1 MDRRSF
7 FKGMAYASVALP
19 SALSLAHEGEVPAHP
34 GSEPLNADENTRML
48 EKIRNF
54 DHDFPEDVH
63 LPAERRVL
71 VDTLLQRITKVRNR
85 IGYGHFNLI
94 AFDELLKHAAL
105 DPAIGA
111 FTREEVEFIEEIF
124 FFDAKAY
131 GFFGEKVSPSLTG
144 KIDKRKVVKI
154 AGSGHYLFR
163 GRPEAL
169 YRKVQKDIG
178 SDIVLTSG
186 IRGVVKQLD
195 LFLTK
200 AVSCDG
206 NLSRASRSLAP
217 PGHSFH
223 GTSDFD
229 VGKAGFGPLN
239 FTDDFAG
246 TDVYKRLTDLGY
258 VDIRYTE
265 TNSFGVRFEPWH
277 IKVS

>member
-7 FKGMAYASVALP
+7 FKGLAFTGLALP
-19 SALSLAHEGEVPAHP
+19 STLSLAHEGDSEDESMSPSSGDPA
-34 GSEPLNADENTRML
+34 RML

-54 DHDFPEDVH
+54 DHDFPEDIH
-63 LPAERRVL
+63 LPAERRQL
-71 VDTLLQRITKVRNR
+71 VNNLLQRISRVRNR

-94 AFDELLKHAAL
+94 AFDELLKSAAMA
-105 DPAIGA
+105 PEIGA
-111 FTREEVEFIEEIF
+111 FPREEVEFMEEIF

-131 GFFGEKVSPSLTG
+131 GFFGEKVSPSLTAR
-144 KIDKRKVVKI
+144 IDKRIVLKVP
-154 AGSGHYLFR
+154 GSGHYLFK

-169 YRKVQKDIG
+169 YQKVQKDIG
-178 SDIVLTSG
+178 PDIVLTSG

-239 FTDDFAG
+239 FTDDFAA